1 MKLTLLAALC
11 FFLFVELKAQ
21 NDNSVAS
28 TRGGDLRFIIGIII
42 AVLVIIAMYVL
53 LRKEDK

>member
-21 NDNSVAS
+21 TDKSLAV
-28 TRGGDLRFIIGIII
+28 TGGSDLRFIIGIII

-53 LRKEDK
+53 LRKNDK

>member
-1 MKLTLLAALC
+1 MTLLAALF
-11 FFLFVELKAQ
+11 FFLFVELKGQSDKSLA
-21 NDNSVAS
+21 A

-42 AVLVIIAMYVL
+42 VVLVIIAMYVL

>member
-1 MKLTLLAALC
+1 MKLIFFSFFCMLFAELRAQGDQNLAA
-11 FFLFVELKAQ
+11 
-21 NDNSVAS
+21 
-28 TRGGDLRFIIGIII
+28 TGGSDLRFIIGIVI

>member
-1 MKLTLLAALC
+1 MKLTFLAALC
-11 FFLFVELKAQ
+11 ILFADLRAQ
-21 NDNSVAS
+21 GDKNLAVTGD
-28 TRGGDLRFIIGIII
+28 TDLRFIIGIVI

>member
-1 MKLTLLAALC
+1 MILLAVLC
-11 FFLFVELKAQ
+11 LIIIESKAQ
-21 NDNSVAS
+21 GDKNLAAS
-28 TRGGDLRFIIGIII
+28 ESGDLRFIIGIII